1 MTVRAAQLLLVAV
14 ILTSCAEGSGTAGQE
29 ERLASPEEQ
38 AEAQLILNALN
49 QVTIGSYLSPP
60 GAGRLYA
67 YTLTAADE
75 SRQEGGSAAVAADR
89 VLRAM
94 LEGNP
99 TAHTALTGYAERRRA
114 ADPAASAN
122 ADLVA
127 DRLLQ
132 LADDDGADEL
142 TGAITPDSVETR
154 EERSVDIYALRE
166 ELGLPP
172 YGLNS
177 SASGLAQQLESDGLL
192 EKILASDDLF
202 SWETTPLLFAKE
214 TPRWGELLP
223 LGVERETLETCDLP
237 APDRARVLDEA
248 FILNTEYDLVDAA
261 SPAVSIWL
269 GGRGTITPAGMWVE
283 MAADAAAARD
293 ADILAAAAAVA
304 RATHNATIVNYREK
318 YRHNLVRPE
327 TLWDRLRIGKRLV
340 RDTPP
345 HPSYP
350 SGHSAISAAG
360 AHTISTLFGE
370 DTPLTLRVPGTLG
383 WPDQAIIFDTPA
395 EALADVSGSR
405 VVAGFHY
412 PLDTAAGE
420 KLGHCAAAITAVG
433 VR

>member
-1 MTVRAAQLLLVAV
+1 MTARAAQLLLVAV
-14 ILTSCAEGSGTAGQE
+14 ILAACAGGSGTAGQE

-38 AEAQLILNALN
+38 AEAQLILNTLR
-49 QVTIGSYLSPP
+49 QVTIDSYLSPP

-89 VLRAM
+89 VLRTM

-99 TAHTALTGYAERRRA
+99 TAHTALAGYAERRRA
-114 ADPAASAN
+114 ADPAAAAN
-122 ADLVA
+122 ADLTA

-132 LADDDGADEL
+132 LAAGDGADEL
-142 TGAITPDSVETR
+142 TGTVTPDSVETR
-154 EERSVDIYALRE
+154 EYRSVDIPTLRD
-166 ELGLPP
+166 ELGIPP
-172 YGLNS
+172 QGLMFQS
-177 SASGLAQQLESDGLL
+177 DLLQQLESDGLL
-192 EKILASDDLF
+192 EKILASDGLF
-202 SWETTPLLFAKE
+202 SWETTPVLFAKE
-214 TPRWGELLP
+214 TPQWGELLP

-237 APDRARVLDEA
+237 IPDRTRVLDEA
-248 FILNTEYDLVDAA
+248 FALNVEYDLVDSA
-261 SPAVSIWL
+261 SPSVSIWL

-293 ADILAAAAAVA
+293 ADILAASAAVA

-327 TLWDRLRIGKRLV
+327 TLWDRLLRTSQPLV

-383 WPDQAIIFDTPA
+383 WPDQTVSFDTPA
-395 EALADVSGSR
+395 AALADVSESR
-405 VVAGFHY
+405 IVAGFHY
-412 PLDTAAGE
+412 PLDIAAGE
-420 KLGHCAAAITAVG
+420 KLGHCAAAVTAVE